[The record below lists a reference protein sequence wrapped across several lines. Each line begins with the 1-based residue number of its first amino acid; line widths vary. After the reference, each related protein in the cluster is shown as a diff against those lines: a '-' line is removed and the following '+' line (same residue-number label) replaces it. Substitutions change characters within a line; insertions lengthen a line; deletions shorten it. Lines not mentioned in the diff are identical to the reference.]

1 MHFYLQLTV
10 NARSRRQFW
19 RGPDFKLIIL
29 STHHSRRIKLATSLI
44 TILWYAILVDA
55 LQDLFRFLRLFFFSL
70 LLQFARDDGGTIFV
84 LFIYF
89 YSATAFRWKLRSSRA
104 TRHNWAPAANN
115 KKSRRRTAYSG
126 CVMLNPHFHQC
137 KYFECLSISFLYLLP
152 HSLLA
157 LVLGGN
163 RIATD
168 EHLIGRC

>member
-70 LLQFARDDGGTIFV
+70 LLQFARDDRGTIFCV
-84 LFIYF
+84 IY
-89 YSATAFRWKLRSSRA
+89 
-104 TRHNWAPAANN
+104 
-115 KKSRRRTAYSG
+115 
-126 CVMLNPHFHQC
+126 
-137 KYFECLSISFLYLLP
+137 LYLLRDRV
-152 HSLLA
+152 SLKAPIKSSDKTQLSP
-157 LVLGGN
+157 
-163 RIATD
+163 R
-168 EHLIGRC
+168 RQ